1 MKKVSGTLKLEYSQY
16 KELQA
21 FAQFGSDLDADT
33 KSRLANGERIVEVLK
48 QGKNA
53 PVSVENQILII
64 FAVIN
69 NFLKDVAVSKVAE
82 YEAELFKHMENN
94 HSNIIDIIK
103 TEKDITPD
111 TAKELKTALSK
122 FTEDFVKN
130 NA

>member
-21 FAQFGSDLDADT
+21 FAQFGSDLDSDT
-33 KSRLANGERIVEVLK
+33 KNRLANGERIVEVLK

-69 NFLKDVAVSKVAE
+69 GFLKNVAVNKVAV
-82 YEAELFKHMENN
+82 YEAALFKHMAE
-94 HSNIIDIIK
+94 HQSKLVDIIK
-103 TEKDITPD
+103 NEKDISPD
-111 TAKELKTALSK
+111 TAKDLKTAMAK

-130 NA
+130 NS